1 MIPRPVTEDDLNR
14 FVDGDLDAERRGEI
28 LAYLDQHPDVARRI
42 AGYAGQGE
50 LLRALY
56 GPIADEPLPPELNL
70 SRMIED
76 RRRRPGPARW
86 LLAAAAAI
94 LVCLGGAGGWILRDR
109 GFLAATGTAIAREAS
124 ASYVVYA
131 HDRMRPV
138 EIRADD
144 RQTLAAWMRQ
154 SIGRP
159 VMIPDLDASGYR
171 FMGGRVV
178 PTSAGAAA
186 LLMYDDDRG
195 LRLAVLA
202 RPMAGTKDMPM
213 SPHREDGVNGYVWA
227 DDGLAYS
234 LVGAAPAER
243 LHPLADEVRRQIQS
257 GA

>member
-1 MIPRPVTEDDLNR
+1 MTPRPITEDDLNR
-14 FVDGDLDAERRGEI
+14 FVDGDLDAERRGDVA
-28 LAYLDQHPDVARRI
+28 AYLDQHPDVARRI

-109 GFLAATGTAIAREAS
+109 GLFAATGAAIAREAS

-178 PTSAGAAA
+178 PTSGGAAA

-195 LRLAVLA
+195 LRLVVLA